1 MIAAIINIHASL
13 LRLVFSFGQR
23 DAILGNAA
31 RFDSESKKLCSV
43 YETGITVDV
52 ISTIASMTFDKKI
65 MPQTIIDEL
74 QAASDKRYVIK
85 FRARVRLLYCSI
97 AALACVHDTVYM
109 YFELMIISTDH
120 DECPRRAERTQ

>member
-1 MIAAIINIHASL
+1 MIAAIIKSHTSL
-13 LRLVFSFGQR
+13 FRLVFSFGQR

-65 MPQTIIDEL
+65 LPKSIIDEL

-85 FRARVRLLYCSI
+85 F
-97 AALACVHDTVYM
+97 
-109 YFELMIISTDH
+109 
-120 DECPRRAERTQ
+120 